1 MPTSAATS
9 AISVLRGRWKF
20 VTSASTCFHAY
31 PGVMKIPV
39 RPVLAE
45 NGSPAGWLSSTR
57 ADVVPTAMTRRP
69 SALAAFS
76 DPAAREP
83 WAYRIPSLVGAT
95 AAVLLTGWIGGTL
108 FGASVGTATG
118 LLLAASL
125 LLGAEARMA
134 KIDAALLAAVLVAQ
148 ASLLRIHLDAAAGI
162 VTRRRWAAAHWA
174 ALGAG
179 LMLKGPLILLVSWG
193 TIAGLL
199 FPQDLAV
206 PTAGAVL
213 IGVLS
218 GYLAGKPVSTMAA
231 LDGMLAG
238 IMGGMMGAMLG
249 VMLGKNAAMMELFVD
264 VLFLFIHL
272 VLQQLIKEESARPDA
287 AENKGGAG
295 AGSVLLHPYAFGLG
309 IFVLAAVF
317 LYQG

>member
-1 MPTSAATS
+1 MT
-9 AISVLRGRWKF
+9 VFYL
-20 VTSASTCFHAY
+20 AS
-31 PGVMKIPV
+31 
-39 RPVLAE
+39 
-45 NGSPAGWLSSTR
+45 
-57 ADVVPTAMTRRP
+57 
-69 SALAAFS
+69 
-76 DPAAREP
+76 
-83 WAYRIPSLVGAT
+83 
-95 AAVLLTGWIGGTL
+95 
-108 FGASVGTATG
+108 
-118 LLLAASL
+118 
-125 LLGAEARMA
+125 
-134 KIDAALLAAVLVAQ
+134 LAAVTGLSGKSILYAY
-148 ASLLRIHLDAAAGI
+148 
-162 VTRRRWAAAHWA
+162 RRRAAISCMAGMMIAMTIGMMQSLA
-174 ALGAG
+174 A
-179 LMLKGPLILLVSWG
+179 G

-213 IGVLS
+213 LGVLS

-249 VMLGKNAAMMELFVD
+249 VMLGKNAAMMVLFVD

-272 VLQQLIKEESARPDA
+272 VLQQLIKEEAAQPNA
-287 AENKGGAG
+287 AENKNGAG